1 MLINFFLSHFFHPRG
16 LAIILGEARR
26 RFCDTTALLDT
37 VFLSHISLTTTFL
50 PHLLPFLKKHSVLFV
65 GWFVCLGLQ
74 VQHMEVPRL

>member
-37 VFLSHISLTTTFL
+37 VFLSHISLTTTFPSPPPSIPEKAFCFICWL
-50 PHLLPFLKKHSVLFV
+50 
-65 GWFVCLGLQ
+65 VCLFRAASAAYG
-74 VQHMEVPRL
+74 RS